1 MELVVC
7 NGCWQPVKET
17 ATRVGCLHLFCSE
30 CLDRARGP
38 RGVVCPRCRELS
50 CEEDTIAFQVV
61 TRRIAEEELR
71 DLKASLTTVAMANG
85 ARYISKMAAELFSLE
100 LAQMQAKFGY
110 ARDEGA
116 DAFRRLGE
124 SEAMRSS
131 DQASARKAFEALHNE
146 TDSLREQ
153 LTRVTDRN
161 DALSLTLKDRERQ
174 LENWKATYAGRG
186 DAASAGGMRRA
197 TTPLGLPAEATRVS
211 SPAKGSSGSATLW
224 LQQQPAPSPRTA
236 LKPAQQLVHEQA
248 QAQAQAQAQQRLQQ
262 EAFSVSPSSAR
273 QRPLA
278 HHLGPQPPP
287 PPQQR
292 QQAPPPQQQQQHS
305 GGSYSEHFNIPR
317 GNSYPAPGGRLHTP
331 PTAAGSARA
340 LPSNL
345 THTASGDGSKPAA
358 SLNSIFARPPS
369 RRSSSRSDVYASSI
383 FGPTL
388 QQPSEQRGRGPLSYG
403 GVR

>member
-131 DQASARKAFEALHNE
+131 EQASARKAFEALHTE
-146 TDSLREQ
+146 ADSLREQ
-153 LTRVTDRN
+153 LTRLTDRN
-161 DALSLTLKDRERQ
+161 DALSVTLKDRERQ

-197 TTPLGLPAEATRVS
+197 TTPLGPHAEATRAS
-211 SPAKGSSGSATLW
+211 SPAKSSSGSATLW
-224 LQQQPAPSPRTA
+224 LQQQPGPSPRTA
-236 LKPAQQLVHEQA
+236 LKPAQQLLHE

-262 EAFSVSPSSAR
+262 EAFLSSPSSAR
-273 QRPLA
+273 QRSLA
-278 HHLGPQPPP
+278 NSLGPQPPP
-287 PPQQR
+287 QPQQR
-292 QQAPPPQQQQQHS
+292 APPPLPPPQQQQQHI

-317 GNSYPAPGGRLHTP
+317 GNSLPAPGGRVHTP

-345 THTASGDGSKPAA
+345 THTTSGDGSKPAT

-388 QQPSEQRGRGPLSYG
+388 QQPSEQRARGPLSYG